1 MKSYVSPVEQ
11 ALGSELGKSSVEQ
24 RIAATL
30 GRRETSDPPLQIDVV
45 RLDGGKVRI
54 DFGQVGHE

>member
-24 RIAATL
+24 RIAPLLDDARPATRPFRSTL
-30 GRRETSDPPLQIDVV
+30 FVSTVARSESTSPGRP
-45 RLDGGKVRI
+45 
-54 DFGQVGHE
+54 